1 SRAAVV
7 ENVLKAILEGNMFV
21 LAPANKTATLKIIQK
36 HLKVGERDP
45 EEGYKDMA
53 IGLERKPLPSLEGLR
68 NAQRLL
74 KLRNPKLEN
83 IKLEELIDDR
93 ILRRLDE
100 SGFFERVSGNA
111 R

>member
-1 SRAAVV
+1 
-7 ENVLKAILEGNMFV
+7 VLTA
-21 LAPANKTATLKIIQK
+21 ANKPATLRIIQK
-36 HLKVGERDP
+36 HLKVGEREA
-45 EEGYKDMA
+45 EEGYKDMT
-53 IGLERKPLPSLEGLR
+53 IGLERKPLPSLDGLR

-93 ILRRLDE
+93 IIRRLDE
-100 SGFFERVSGNA
+100 SGFFERVSNNP